1 MSDDRVVALTKI
13 NFVWNSHDAVV
24 RILIVLSNSLR
35 ERERERT
42 SYTFRCTNV
51 ILKQIMVSFSFFSFR
66 SISAEP

>member
-35 ERERERT
+35 EREREQHT
-42 SYTFRCTNV
+42 LAV
-51 ILKQIMVSFSFFSFR
+51 VQM
-66 SISAEP
+66 